1 MNTTAP
7 QRPGRPV
14 IHRAAGGGLLLGIYL
29 SVLAVASGASL
40 HMPLLSWVVN
50 ILSIGIPFYVYALLR
65 RSLAE
70 TGFKASF
77 SEMWAEGIAVFFL
90 GSAIQAVVIYLG
102 LRYLAPDLMSLMVD
116 QAQLAFSQAGV
127 SLPADAAAA
136 LEMVRRLSPTDVL
149 AQIMSMNLIGG
160 MILSLIL
167 AALLSVRYADA
178 DRRRRYMDK
187 HPDIEN
193 GN

>member
-1 MNTTAP
+1 MNTP
-7 QRPGRPV
+7 QRPARPV
-14 IHRAAGGGLLLGIYL
+14 IHRAATGGLYLGLFL
-29 SVLAVASGASL
+29 SVLALAAGGSL
-40 HMPLLSWVVN
+40 KMPFLSWVVN
-50 ILSIGIPFYVYALLR
+50 GLSLALPFFVYGLLR

-70 TGFKASF
+70 TGFAAKF

-102 LRYLAPDLMSLMVD
+102 LRYLAPDLMNNMVD
-116 QAQLAFSQAGV
+116 QALAAFAQAHMA
-127 SLPADAAAA
+127 LPAETAQA

-160 MILSLIL
+160 MILSLVL
-167 AALLSVRYADA
+167 AAVLVVRYSNPQ
-178 DRRRRYMDK
+178 RRERYIQK
-187 HPDIEN
+187 HGN